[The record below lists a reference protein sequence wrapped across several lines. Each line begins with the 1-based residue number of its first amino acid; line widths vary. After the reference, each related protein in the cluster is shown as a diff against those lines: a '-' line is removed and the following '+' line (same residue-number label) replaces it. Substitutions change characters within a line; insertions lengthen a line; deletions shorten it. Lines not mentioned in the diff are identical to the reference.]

1 MDPENV
7 GKETLLKVTNWLRGV
22 WEMRRRA
29 DGSVQQWIDSI
40 PLPTKS
46 DITNEC
52 QEHNLNKPLTPTEP
66 KDIPFPKGS
75 KLPSMTVSA
84 PINVPNTSTMNIP
97 ILPSSF
103 PHHRLARDASF
114 QSDSSHCS
122 SVESLLEL
130 RRADPTAILLDLG
143 FGGCSNS
150 SRENDPISR
159 IPKRFLQPSS
169 LQGIAIDEFLKQQ
182 QETSESFD
190 SVSLG
195 YRGLTGSPYVAPSE
209 IVQKIMERLRE
220 HENHEVDT
228 NSYYYEQYSPLY
240 QNSGRL
246 SVLSPDNRQF
256 LEQPRSKSPDMR
268 NKRMIIGQK
277 SFAFGCDGNLIEIPS
292 NDTNLA
298 SNNTIDSDNSLL
310 DVSESIELKQ
320 SSLKESIMLEHRY
333 FSKNNKK
340 LAKQLSFD
348 DTVDFSETDQLLKD
362 NQEMANSL
370 NFAQFET
377 NSKKHGKHELLDVR
391 RASEG
396 SCDIKSLRNK
406 VFIGKRRFSDG
417 AMRTIESQST
427 ECMLMQKRRSF
438 KRQSRV
444 CDTTAT
450 DYCESIRSN
459 ISNAIFEYNVDNVE
473 EISSDI
479 TNSTH
484 QVNMPKPLEST
495 EGENLELKIDTESS
509 FREPNCMSSLSKISG
524 TIDQMKSFETTEE
537 NSASGDH
544 TCTEDIQVRYCKGK
558 VCIDCKRDK
567 NCPDCCCHVDKRKY
581 WKKMKKIMRENKKL
595 EDMLAKSRREVAEI
609 RDILS
614 SVLSVRMEPGF

>member
-1 MDPENV
+1 
-7 GKETLLKVTNWLRGV
+7 
-22 WEMRRRA
+22 MRRRA
-29 DGSVQQWIDSI
+29 DGQVQQWIDSI
-40 PLPTKS
+40 PLPTKL
-46 DITNEC
+46 DVTNEC
-52 QEHNLNKPLTPTEP
+52 QERNSNKQLIPTEP
-66 KDIPFPKGS
+66 KDIQFPKDS
-75 KLPSMTVSA
+75 KIPSMTVSA
-84 PINVPNTSTMNIP
+84 PSNVPNSSAMNIP
-97 ILPSSF
+97 VLPSSL

-143 FGGCSNS
+143 FGGSSNN

-220 HENHEVDT
+220 NENHEVDT
-228 NSYYYEQYSPLY
+228 NSYYCEQYSPLY

-298 SNNTIDSDNSLL
+298 SINTIDSNNSLL
-310 DVSESIELKQ
+310 DDSKSIELKQ
-320 SSLKESIMLEHRY
+320 SSLEESITLEHRY
-333 FSKNNKK
+333 FSKNDKK
-340 LAKQLSFD
+340 LVKQLSFD
-348 DTVDFSETDQLLKD
+348 DTVDFLETDQLLKD
-362 NQEMANSL
+362 NREMANSL
-370 NFAQFET
+370 NIAQNGINVDNNEQKNNVFET
-377 NSKKHGKHELLDVR
+377 SPKKPGEHEFVDVR
-391 RASEG
+391 RASDG
-396 SCDIKSLRNK
+396 SCDTKFLKNK
-406 VFIGKRRFSDG
+406 VFIGRRFSDG
-417 AMRTIESQST
+417 AMPTIESQST
-427 ECMLMQKRRSF
+427 GCTLMQKRRSF

-444 CDTTAT
+444 CDTINC
-450 DYCESIRSN
+450 CESIRSN
-459 ISNAIFEYNVDNVE
+459 VSNAIFEYNIDNEE

-479 TNSTH
+479 TKSTH
-484 QVNMPKPLEST
+484 QVNMLKPFEST
-495 EGENLELKIDTESS
+495 EAEKLELKIDMESS
-509 FREPNCMSSLSKISG
+509 FREPNCMSSLSKNNE
-524 TIDQMKSFETTEE
+524 TIDKMKRFETTEE
-537 NSASGDH
+537 SSASGNH
-544 TCTEDIQVRYCKGK
+544 SCMEDNQVRYCKGK
-558 VCIDCKRDK
+558 VCIDCKHDK
-567 NCPDCCCHVDKRKY
+567 NCPDCCHVDKRKY

>member
-1 MDPENV
+1 
-7 GKETLLKVTNWLRGV
+7 
-22 WEMRRRA
+22 MRRRA

-52 QEHNLNKPLTPTEP
+52 QERNSNKPLTPTEP
-66 KDIPFPKGS
+66 QDIPFPKGS

-84 PINVPNTSTMNIP
+84 PINVPNSSTMNIP
-97 ILPSSF
+97 ILPSSL

-195 YRGLTGSPYVAPSE
+195 YRGLMGSPYVAPSE

-310 DVSESIELKQ
+310 DVSKSIELKQ
-320 SSLKESIMLEHRY
+320 SSLEESTMLEHRY

-340 LAKQLSFD
+340 LSKHLSFD

-370 NFAQFET
+370 NFAQSGTNVDNNEQENNVFET
-377 NSKKHGKHELLDVR
+377 NSKKHGKHEFLDVR

-427 ECMLMQKRRSF
+427 ECTLMQKRRSF

-444 CDTTAT
+444 CDTNAI

-459 ISNAIFEYNVDNVE
+459 VSNAIFECNIDNEE

-479 TNSTH
+479 PNSTH
-484 QVNMPKPLEST
+484 QVNMLKPLEPT
-495 EGENLELKIDTESS
+495 EGENLELKIDTKSS
-509 FREPNCMSSLSKISG
+509 FRESNCMSSLSKISE
-524 TIDQMKSFETTEE
+524 TMDKMKSFETTEE

-544 TCTEDIQVRYCKGK
+544 TCMEDIQVRYCKGK
-558 VCIDCKRDK
+558 VCIDCKCDK